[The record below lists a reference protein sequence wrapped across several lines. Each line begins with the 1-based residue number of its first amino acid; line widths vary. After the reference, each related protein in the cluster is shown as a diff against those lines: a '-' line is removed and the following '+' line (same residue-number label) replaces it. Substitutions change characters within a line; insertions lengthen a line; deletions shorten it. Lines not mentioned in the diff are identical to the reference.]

1 MQLRVLVK
9 RLSATKLH
17 NMPPPSP
24 LTMALNQCLSVNYSC
39 LSACLYQHIGRY
51 LAIRPFGHLAACPR
65 PNWPATLN
73 STSKGKDFVASATF
87 LASATHGQDLA
98 PLKLNNMQS
107 KAVKQKKKTKE
118 QPPLNKENSNWG
130 CGADHAPQ
138 PQAQLQIQIR
148 IRMQARSEIQP
159 RHSWGFVW
167 QQTTGANGGIEC
179 FIWQWKRFASLVPS
193 YASPMA
199 AKKEIVKQQ

>member
-107 KAVKQKKKTKE
+107 KAVKQKKKNQGIAPTE
-118 QPPLNKENSNWG
+118 QGELELGLRSRPRTSTSDSDSHSDAGPIRDS
-130 CGADHAPQ
+130 
-138 PQAQLQIQIR
+138 AQTFV
-148 IRMQARSEIQP
+148 
-159 RHSWGFVW
+159 GFCLA
-167 QQTTGANGGIEC
+167 TDNRR
-179 FIWQWKRFASLVPS
+179 KRVH
-193 YASPMA
+193 
-199 AKKEIVKQQ
+199 